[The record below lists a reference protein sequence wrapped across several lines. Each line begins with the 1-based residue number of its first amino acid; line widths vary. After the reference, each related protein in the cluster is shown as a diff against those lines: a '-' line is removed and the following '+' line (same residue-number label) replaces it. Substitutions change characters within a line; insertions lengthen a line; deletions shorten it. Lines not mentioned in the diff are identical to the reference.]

1 MRRFAIRPK
10 ENQDAEGKAGKT
22 EVEGDPAAEAR
33 SLAKS
38 AAKPP
43 AKSLAYARKKSAKV
57 VKQRPRRRF

>member
-43 AKSLAYARKKSAKV
+43 AKARKKSAKV